1 MRITTEVK
9 NLPNTYYVK
18 QKFPDLKNYTFV
30 FRQYFKEITTEDEEK
45 LSFIFKDKKEL
56 EDIIL
61 KLKNKDFEK
70 LSFSFYENF
79 FRILEKDDFKIF
91 FKLREI
97 KREHLYIF
105 EKEVFI
111 IEALNNDD
119 ELFFNYKKYLNSFI
133 IEGEGYI
140 FEAKDVSG
148 INKII
153 KEIKD
158 KNKERSVFNKKYYGV
173 DYNDWTEDFEDF
185 SKKSIDI
192 IKNYLGNKT
201 RNEESKQKIL
211 NLFNIEEIKI
221 KNLEK
226 DINKFFKIN
235 EIKSSYKNIISEIN
249 LEKHKNNK
257 IYNNISKINSEFSL
271 I

>member
-1 MRITTEVK
+1 MKKVTTWI
-9 NLPNTYYVK
+9 N
-18 QKFPDLKNYTFV
+18 
-30 FRQYFKEITTEDEEK
+30 
-45 LSFIFKDKKEL
+45 
-56 EDIIL
+56 
-61 KLKNKDFEK
+61 
-70 LSFSFYENF
+70 
-79 FRILEKDDFKIF
+79 
-91 FKLREI
+91 
-97 KREHLYIF
+97 EHR
-105 EKEVFI
+105 
-111 IEALNNDD
+111 
-119 ELFFNYKKYLNSFI
+119 
-133 IEGEGYI
+133 GYI

-153 KEIKD
+153 KKIKD